1 MDFKAEFEK
10 LRKTATE
17 GLGQAK
23 ELAGG
28 LAEKAVEVVQDKV
41 SGVTGKAPS
50 AEPLRS
56 WNSTVATNPEG
67 NNAVIR
73 LPVELV
79 GVLGWKDKEIVTFS
93 LLPDGSVHLKKFA
106 PEVKA

>member
-1 MDFKAEFEK
+1 MDLKAEFEK

-28 LAEKAVEVVQDKV
+28 LAEKAVEVVQDRV
-41 SGVTGKAPS
+41 GGVTSKVPAAVPS
-50 AEPLRS
+50 RS
-56 WNSTVATNPEG
+56 WNSTVATTFEG
-67 NNAVIR
+67 KNAVIR

-79 GVLGWKDKEIVTFS
+79 EILGWKDKEIVTFS
-93 LLPDGSVHLKKFA
+93 LLEDGSVHLMKFIA
-106 PEVKA
+106 EVKT